1 MSSKIDNIIHR
12 NFLNKNQKIEN
23 VHTYI
28 NKIQY
33 LQSSDLQIKSDNA
46 FSAQTHVFGEQWLSP
61 KVIIYKS
68 RLKLLFFLLP
78 FIFLRHNGSCEV
90 HTFMERRRG
99 CRWQGARLWRNRI
112 EGYIRWIGN
121 RTGSWQGRVE
131 RAEWAGHGAPVT
143 GHGVNT
149 GQGDSSDSHRDGVI
163 DPQEA
168 NVADKL

>member
-46 FSAQTHVFGEQWLSP
+46 SSAQTHVFGEQWLSP

-99 CRWQGARLWRNRI
+99 CNRK
-112 EGYIRWIGN
+112 
-121 RTGSWQGRVE
+121 
-131 RAEWAGHGAPVT
+131 VT
-143 GHGVNT
+143 HILYLAVYSFVLLT
-149 GQGDSSDSHRDGVI
+149 IIFYTDVFI
-163 DPQEA
+163 FF
-168 NVADKL
+168 